1 MRVTGP
7 TETTDNLSGSRFH
20 VIVYGREDDPTV
32 RELAEQMQGM
42 ALQDPE
48 REIKLRTR
56 KIALLRHTS
65 EHGDAF
71 ADFVSRF
78 VANNISHI
86 YELRVINGFN
96 GLPPDE
102 DDRRRPKDGG

>member
-1 MRVTGP
+1 MKVTEP
-7 TETTDNLSGSRFH
+7 EEITESLSGSRFH

-32 RELAEQMQGM
+32 RQLADQMQGV

-65 EHGDAF
+65 EGGDAF

-78 VANNISHI
+78 VANNIGHI
-86 YELRVINGFN
+86 YELRVINRFTGPPADEHGRR
-96 GLPPDE
+96 GL
-102 DDRRRPKDGG
+102 KDGG

>member
-1 MRVTGP
+1 MRVTEP
-7 TETTDNLSGSRFH
+7 TATTESLSGSRFH

-32 RELAEQMQGM
+32 RQLADQMQGM

-65 EHGDAF
+65 EGGDAF

-78 VANNISHI
+78 VANNITHI
-86 YELRVINGFN
+86 YELRVINRFN
-96 GLPPDE
+96 GLLQDE
-102 DDRRRPKDGG
+102 EDGGRPKDGG